1 MNELKQDFINLLE
14 KEEPY
19 IEYLNSKKQWHFKCM
34 DYFNS
39 KLISLKELSFLINQD
54 DINGFQNKIMIEWW
68 NLWKYHYPLVSKI
81 ITREDF
87 KNKYIKSNYFNSL
100 NDIKRTEM
108 LSILME
114 NKIISKE
121 ECIKIYENYEIK

>member
-14 KEEPY
+14 KDETY
-19 IEYLNSKKQWHFKCM
+19 IEYLNGKKQWHSKCM
-34 DYFNS
+34 DYLKS
-39 KLISLKELSFLINQD
+39 KLISLKELYFLTD
-54 DINGFQNKIMIEWW
+54 DNANGFQNIIMTQWW
-68 NLWKYHYPLVSKI
+68 NLWKSHYPLVSKT